1 MKRNQV
7 RPEYV
12 WKTEDIFATDA
23 AWNAEYAALEP
34 EIRAF
39 AGFAGKLGTKA
50 GFVAAVEKYVSLNMR
65 FERLYCYA
73 ALKGDE
79 DLGNSLYNG
88 MRDRAMTL
96 ASVFSASAAFLSPE
110 LSALPDSVLD
120 SYISDPELADYD
132 YMLREV
138 KRQKRHILSDKEE
151 RILALAGEP
160 FASLRKT
167 FEMIDNVDI
176 KFRNVKNEKGE
187 TVKLTNGSYSYLLSV
202 KDQKVRKAAFRSMFG
217 AFKDLVNTFA
227 ALYGG
232 NVKKDNF
239 YARVRGYKSAMDAA
253 TDGENVPSG
262 VYEKLINAVHG
273 SLPAVHEYVSYRKNI
288 LGDQHMYDLYVP
300 VIDGASEFKYDYEKA
315 FETVLAGLAPM
326 GQEYVSMLK
335 KAHDERWIDVEE
347 TEGKR
352 GGAYM
357 MGVYGVHPYVL
368 LNHALTTHSV
378 FTIAHELG
386 HAMHSYYSQAAQ
398 PYLKS
403 DYAIFVAEVASTVN
417 EVMLLKYLISVTED
431 VPTKKYLLT
440 YYLDMFRTT
449 VYRQTMFAEFEKKA
463 HDYDM
468 KGKPLTPDT
477 LNAIYYKLNK
487 QYYGP
492 GVKHDSL
499 IKYEWARIPHFYS
512 AFYVYKY
519 ATGLISAVS
528 IARGILQ
535 DAKNFEAYKKFLSA
549 GGNGSPYEI
558 LKLAGVDLMTE
569 APYEAAAREFS
580 ETLAELKAL

>member
-398 PYLKS
+398 PYIKS

>member
-7 RPEYV
+7 KPEYV

-23 AWNAEYAALEP
+23 DWEAELAALEP
-34 EIRAF
+34 DIKAF
-39 AGFAGKLGTKA
+39 AGYAGTLGTKA
-50 GFVAAVEKYVSLNMR
+50 GFAAAAGEYVRLNMR
-65 FERLYCYA
+65 FEKVYCYA

-79 DLGNSLYNG
+79 DLGNSTYNG
-88 MRDRAMTL
+88 MRDKAMML
-96 ASVFSASAAFLSPE
+96 YAAFSAASAFLSPE
-110 LSALPDSVLD
+110 LSALPDATLD
-120 SYISDPELADYD
+120 SYIADPDLSEYD
-132 YMLREV
+132 YMLKEV
-138 KRQKRHILSDKEE
+138 RRQKKHILSDKEE
-151 RILALAGEP
+151 RILAMAGEP
-160 FASLRKT
+160 FGSFRKT

-187 TVKLTNGSYSYLLSV
+187 TVKLTNGTYSYLLSC
-202 KDQKVRKAAFRSMFG
+202 KDQNVRRAAFRSMFG
-217 AFKDLVNTFA
+217 AFKGLINTLA
-227 ALYGG
+227 ALYAG
-232 NVKKDNF
+232 NVKKGNF
-239 YARVRGYKSAMDAA
+239 YAKARGYKSALAA
-253 TDGENVPSG
+253 AMDGEHVPAG
-262 VYEKLINAVHG
+262 VYDKLIKAVHD
-273 SLPAVHEYVSYRKNI
+273 SLPAVHEYVSYRRNI

-300 VIDGASEFKYDYEKA
+300 VIEGAAEFKYEYEKA
-315 FETVLAGLAPM
+315 FDTVLKGLAPM
-326 GQEYVSMLK
+326 GDEYVAMLK

-368 LNHALTTHSV
+368 LNHSLTTHSV

-386 HAMHSYYSQAAQ
+386 HAMHSYYSQATQ
-398 PYLKS
+398 PYIKS

-417 EVMLLKYLISVTED
+417 EVMLLKYLVQTTED
-431 VPTKKYLLT
+431 IPTKKYLLT

-477 LNAIYYKLNK
+477 LNSIYYRLNK

-492 GVKHDSL
+492 GVKHDAL
-499 IKYEWARIPHFYS
+499 IKYEWARIPHFYT

-535 DAKNFEAYKKFLSA
+535 DKNNFAAYKKFLSA
-549 GGNGSPYEI
+549 GGSDSPYEI
-558 LKLAGVDLMTE
+558 LKLAGVDLMTD

-580 ETLAELKAL
+580 ETLAALESL

>member
-273 SLPAVHEYVSYRKNI
+273 SLPAVHEYVSHRKNI

-398 PYLKS
+398 PYIKS

>member
-398 PYLKS
+398 PYIKS

-440 YYLDMFRTT
+440 YYLEMFRTT

>member
-398 PYLKS
+398 PYIKS

-492 GVKHDSL
+492 GVKYDSL
-499 IKYEWARIPHFYS
+499 IKYEWARIPHYYS

>member
-239 YARVRGYKSAMDAA
+239 YARVRGYKSAMAAA

-398 PYLKS
+398 PYIKS